1 MKIPISSSSTPSER
15 MLLELQGTLE
25 FMSDDQTIGSLNWNG
40 QTPTLVIGHHRL
52 TGKVVNLTKPI
63 YVLSKEKDPLGF
75 NIISVVNKKLV
86 FRNRPEHLMSAQF
99 TDLQCFT
106 KR

>member
-1 MKIPISSSSTPSER
+1 MKIAISLNDEPPER

-25 FMSDDQTIGSLNWNG
+25 FMSDNLEIGSLTWQG

-52 TGKVVNLTKPI
+52 TGQVVKLTRPF
-63 YVLSKEKDPLGF
+63 YVLSKDKDPLGF
-75 NIISVVNKKLV
+75 SIKSVVSKKLV
-86 FRNRPEHLMSAQF
+86 FKNRPEHLMSHQF
-99 TDLQCFT
+99 TNMQCFT